1 MFSSFG
7 RTKWTNRR
15 IQKTKA
21 NIVSIY
27 CVNSNILDKDK
38 IDCVLIGEKATAN
51 ECMALIPVQML
62 TLDRALTERHRSNE
76 TRY

>member
-1 MFSSFG
+1 MW
-7 RTKWTNRR
+7 KNRR
-15 IQKTKA
+15 IQKTNA
-21 NIVSIY
+21 NNIFIY
-27 CVNSNILDKDK
+27 CVSSNNLDKDK
-38 IDCVLIGEKATAN
+38 IACVLIGEKATAN